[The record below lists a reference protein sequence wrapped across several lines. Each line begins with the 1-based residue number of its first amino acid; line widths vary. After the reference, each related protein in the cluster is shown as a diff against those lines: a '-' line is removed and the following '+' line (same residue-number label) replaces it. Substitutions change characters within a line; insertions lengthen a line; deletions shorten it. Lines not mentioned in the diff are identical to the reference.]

1 MKNTLED
8 LNNHLFAQIER
19 LGDEDLTSEKL
30 ETELK
35 RSREI
40 ANIASKI
47 VDNGRLALDV
57 QKALGSGSAEFAP
70 RFLEVTKK

>member
-19 LGDEDLTSEKL
+19 LGDESLTVEQL

-40 ANIASKI
+40 ACIASKI

-57 QKALGSGSAEFAP
+57 QRALGADKAEVMP
-70 RFLEVTKK
+70 RFLEVKK